1 MPLKTTG
8 LTKRFGGLTAVDDVS
23 FELAPDEC
31 CSLIGPNGAGK
42 TTFFNLLTGVL
53 EPTAGSVEY
62 RPSATTRRGDVDGNG
77 AGNAVADTAGG
88 ATPAAAEASG
98 GAATDDWVDVTDY
111 DTHET
116 ALAGLHRSYQITNVF
131 ATSTVLENVRVAA
144 QAHGGND
151 SWKMWRNADS
161 FREYTEE
168 AYAILERVGLAAE
181 AETVA
186 QNLSH
191 GQKRNLEV
199 AIALAGDPDVL
210 LLDEPTSGVSTD
222 GIDEVKRLIE
232 DVADDHAVLLVEHNM
247 DVVMELSDRIAVLHQ
262 GELIADDDPQAI
274 RDDERVQE
282 AYLGGYD
289 PDEHRG
295 GSAGEAGSTGSA
307 GEDMSGDDDGATGG
321 VSP

>member
-1 MPLKTTG
+1 MALRTTG

-23 FELAPDEC
+23 FELASDEC

-42 TTFFNLLTGVL
+42 TTFFNLLTGVMD
-53 EPTAGSVEY
+53 PTAGTVEY
-62 RPSATTRRGDVDGNG
+62 RPAAGDRPGGVAGDGSGSARVGDGDSGG
-77 AGNAVADTAGG
+77 AGNAGAGNGG
-88 ATPAAAEASG
+88 AGNGGAGNGG
-98 GAATDDWVDVTDY
+98 GAAASAGDGWVDVTDY
-111 DTHET
+111 DTHQT

-131 ATSTVLENVRVAA
+131 ATSTVLENVRIAA
-144 QAHGGND
+144 QAHGGTD
-151 SWKMWRNADS
+151 SWKVWRNANS
-161 FREYTEE
+161 FTEYTEQ
-168 AYAILERVGLAAE
+168 AYAILDRVGLADQ

-222 GIDEVKRLIE
+222 GIDEVKRLID
-232 DVADDHAVLLVEHNM
+232 DVAEDHAVLLVEHNM

-262 GELIADDDPQAI
+262 GELIADDDPEAI
-274 RDDERVQE
+274 RNDERVQE

-289 PDEHRG
+289 PDEHR
-295 GSAGEAGSTGSA
+295 S
-307 GEDMSGDDDGATGG
+307 ATGG